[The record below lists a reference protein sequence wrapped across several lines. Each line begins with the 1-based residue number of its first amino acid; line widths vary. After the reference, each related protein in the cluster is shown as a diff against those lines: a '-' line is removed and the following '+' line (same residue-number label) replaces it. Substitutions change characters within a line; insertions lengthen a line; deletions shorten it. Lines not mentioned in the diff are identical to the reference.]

1 MLSPEQLESAKQ
13 KGTELGTAAFVKGL
27 TPVEIVD
34 ELGRLVD
41 QEGFIEFSAVLV
53 HALATASRLGDDTLA
68 IVDERVGWSV
78 SDQVI
83 GDLQKLVEQEG

>member
-34 ELGRLVD
+34 E
-41 QEGFIEFSAVLV
+41 
-53 HALATASRLGDDTLA
+53 
-68 IVDERVGWSV
+68 RVGWSV
-78 SDQVI
+78 SYQVI